1 MSRKCYLDLHLYPW
15 VLAERLG
22 ALSSLTRSGVRPLSS
37 SAAGSL
43 GNICHPVRKG
53 ISLSQY
59 SGYSWFYQKKIY
71 TEVVYIKSFILT
83 TACIYI
89 KNILLL
95 LLLLLLLFKGSILKR
110 TRAIIFQASVVRS
123 SSFSFFNLSVINN
136 DWQ

>member
-1 MSRKCYLDLHLYPW
+1 MCQENAIQIYTYTHG

-22 ALSSLTRSGVRPLSS
+22 ALSSLTRSGVRPFSS
-37 SAAGSL
+37 SAAGPL
-43 GNICHPVRKG
+43 GNICHPVRKR

-71 TEVVYIKSFILT
+71 TQVVYIKSFILT

-95 LLLLLLLFKGSILKR
+95 LLLSLFNGSILKR